1 MQGICVNQNPQISA
15 IHFCLLRKRIQECR
29 AGNSAI
35 FRTPPLC
42 YTYLMA
48 EYRQIETKKVRAY
61 CEALFQTYGFTADE
75 SRIIT
80 DVLIRADLYGIES
93 HGVQRLIR
101 YHEEIESGMVDVQAQ
116 PAIVHETGISAVID
130 AHKAMGQLASVR
142 GMRLA
147 IEKAQAAGCGMVTV
161 RNSNHYGIAGYYTGM
176 AAEQDLM
183 GICMT
188 NSEAIGVPTYGSQA
202 MFGTNPIALAM
213 PADPVNF
220 SYDASTTVVPRGTLE
235 VFIKNDRT
243 LPDEWALDTS
253 GKSSSNTGEILH
265 NIIHKTGG
273 GIAPLGGAGV
283 LHGGHKGYG
292 LGVIVELFTAVL
304 CGGLTSNYV
313 NITPGFNGMGHFFMA
328 VDYGVFGG
336 KAEIKAGMSKYL
348 RELRE
353 SNKAEGESRIYTHGE
368 RSAEKMASRVNGA
381 IPVNEKTLAEMK
393 AIAKKQGVVWDL

>member
-1 MQGICVNQNPQISA
+1 
-15 IHFCLLRKRIQECR
+15 
-29 AGNSAI
+29 
-35 FRTPPLC
+35 
-42 YTYLMA
+42 MA
-48 EYRQIETKKVRAY
+48 EYRHIETKKVRAY

-80 DVLIRADLYGIES
+80 GVLVRADLYGIES
-93 HGVQRLIR
+93 HGIQRLIR
-101 YHEEIESGMVDVQAQ
+101 YHEEIESGMVDVQARTE
-116 PAIVHETGISAVID
+116 IVHETGISAVID
-130 AHKAMGQLASVR
+130 AHKAMGQLASVQ

-147 IEKAQAAGCGMVTV
+147 IEKAKISGCGMVTV

-176 AAEQDLM
+176 AAEEDLM

-213 PADPVNF
+213 PASPVNF
-220 SYDASTTVVPRGTLE
+220 SYDASTTVIPRGTLE
-235 VFIKNDRT
+235 VFIKNDQA
-243 LPDEWALDTS
+243 LPGEWALDTS
-253 GKSSSNTGEILH
+253 GRSSVNTSEILN

-292 LGVIVELFTAVL
+292 LGIIVELFTAVL
-304 CGGLTSNYV
+304 CGGLTSNHV
-313 NITPGFNGMGHFFMA
+313 NITPGLNGMGHFFMA

-336 KAEIKAGMSKYL
+336 KAVIKAAMSKYL

-353 SNKAEGESRIYTHGE
+353 SKKAEGQSRIYTHGE
-368 RSAEKMASRVNGA
+368 KSAEKMAARENGT
-381 IPVNEKTLAEMK
+381 IPVNEKTLAEMRV
-393 AIAKKQGVVWDL
+393 IAGKQGLIWELS